1 MSKNDIGHLK
11 LLDDITSLLKDASD
25 YQYHDFKNSLYAAP
39 KLALVQKLD
48 WLLKNTKE
56 GKYDNKQLQKCRFE

>member
-56 GKYDNKQLQKCRFE
+56 GKYDNK